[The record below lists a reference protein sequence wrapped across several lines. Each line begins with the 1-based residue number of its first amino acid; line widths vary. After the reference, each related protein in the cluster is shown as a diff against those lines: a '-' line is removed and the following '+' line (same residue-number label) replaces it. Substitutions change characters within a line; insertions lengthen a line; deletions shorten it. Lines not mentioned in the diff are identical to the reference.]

1 MQKLTNYPSS
11 LLWYAKLGSG
21 ITGLVVARHFSK
33 VTKDWILSS
42 ANKNADFANFW
53 RSIAKNC
60 NNLPSKFQCK
70 NWPFILHLW
79 DGMQN
84 LALVLPVWLWCVISQ
99 KWQKRTGFCHQ
110 RLKTLILPIF
120 SGQLR
125 KIVMFYLPSLNA
137 KTDWLSF
144 LFAMVCQTWWW
155 YYWFSRGI

>member
-33 VTKDWILSS
+33 VTKDWILIS

-70 NWPFILHLW
+70 N
-79 DGMQN
+79 
-84 LALVLPVWLWCVISQ
+84 
-99 KWQKRTGFCHQ
+99 
-110 RLKTLILPIF
+110 
-120 SGQLR
+120 
-125 KIVMFYLPSLNA
+125 
-137 KTDWLSF
+137 
-144 LFAMVCQTWWW
+144 
-155 YYWFSRGI
+155 